1 MTIPVWIVRSHIGV
15 ADVLMPPGQD
25 AQFGSEVLPRHRR
38 IADAAH
44 ALLVEQERG
53 TIAGKFGGFFHDP
66 QLFFKAV
73 PLEQRL
79 DNGPPRVDLPPG

>member
-1 MTIPVWIVRSHIGV
+1 
-15 ADVLMPPGQD
+15 
-25 AQFGSEVLPRHRR
+25 
-38 IADAAH
+38 
-44 ALLVEQERG
+44 LVEQERG